1 MKNSYTN
8 LKIPNYFINRKVIV
22 ERTVRRIL
30 PRSLFSR
37 SLLMI
42 LIPLIVTQTI
52 SLELFYGNYLST
64 VSRRLTDT
72 VGSEVEFIVN
82 QFNQTNSR
90 IKYNQIIEDA
100 QKYFQYSI
108 TWRKGQIFLGNSRKK
123 SNIIGPVDELLNQT
137 LTDRLDERFVVDWF
151 SIKDQVKISIELKQ
165 SVVDILIPK
174 KKLTAG
180 SVWLFIFWIVG
191 SALVLFIMTSVF
203 AWIQFR
209 AIRRLSRSVEKFGKG
224 IDPGNLHPD
233 GSRELRNAA
242 IAFNVMRERILRYV
256 KQRTVILASVSH
268 DLRTPLTRLRL
279 SLAMLPQKGMFNAEE
294 QVQDILEMITD
305 IEEMEQMISAYLS
318 FARGEGTEEPILTD
332 VSQLIKDCVAAAS
345 RADTRFLSV
354 EIDHDL
360 PDLIIRPHSIRRVF
374 SNILDNAKRYGGD
387 VKLRVHMKGKG
398 IQFIIDDDG
407 PGIEIERRESVFTP
421 FETGNRQK
429 GTGLGL
435 SIAKNIIQG
444 HGGDIKLETS
454 PLGGL
459 RVMIF
464 IPR

>member
-1 MKNSYTN
+1 M
-8 LKIPNYFINRKVIV
+8 IV
-22 ERTVRRIL
+22 DRTVRRIL

-42 LIPLIVTQTI
+42 LIPLLITQAI
-52 SLELFYGNYLST
+52 SLELFYGNYLNT
-64 VSRRLTDT
+64 VSRRLTDI
-72 VGSEVEFIVN
+72 VGSEVEYIVH

-90 IKYNQIIEDA
+90 NRYQQIINDS
-100 QKYFQYSI
+100 QRYFQYSI
-108 TWRKGQIFLGNSRKK
+108 TWHKGKVFLNKPLKK
-123 SNIIGPVDELLNQT
+123 SNVIGPVDELLNQT
-137 LTDRLDERFVVDWF
+137 LADRLNEAFVIDWF
-151 SIKDQVKISIELKQ
+151 SVKDQVKISIELKQ
-165 SVVDILIPK
+165 NMIEILIPK

-191 SALVLFIMTSVF
+191 SALILFIMTSVF

-209 AIRRLSRSVEKFGKG
+209 AIRRLSKSVEKFGKG
-224 IDPGNLHPD
+224 IDPGDLSPD

-242 IAFNVMRERILRYV
+242 IAFNGMRERILRYV

-279 SLAMLPQKGMFNAEE
+279 SLAMLPQKGMINAED
-294 QVQDILEMITD
+294 QVQDINEMITD

-318 FARGEGTEEPILTD
+318 FARGEGTEEPVLTD
-332 VSQLIKDCVAAAS
+332 VVQLIKDSVAAAS
-345 RADTRFLSV
+345 RANTVFRSV
-354 EIDHDL
+354 QIDPNL
-360 PDLIIRPHSIRRVF
+360 PDLMLRPHSIRRVL
-374 SNILDNAKRYGGD
+374 SNILDNAKRYGGN
-387 VKLRVHMKGKG
+387 VQLKVQIKGQG
-398 IQFIIDDDG
+398 VQIVIDDDG
-407 PGIEIERRESVFTP
+407 PGIAIENRESVFTP
-421 FETGNRQK
+421 FETGNKQK

-444 HGGDIKLETS
+444 HGGDIKLGTS

-459 RVMIF
+459 RVVII

>member
-1 MKNSYTN
+1 MKPFYTN
-8 LKIPNYFINRKVIV
+8 LKLPYFFINHKRFVD
-22 ERTVRRIL
+22 RTIRRIL

-42 LIPLIVTQTI
+42 LIPLVITQMI
-52 SLELFYGNYLST
+52 SLELFYGNYLSI

-72 VGSEVEFIVN
+72 VGNEVEYLHY
-82 QFNQTNSR
+82 QLKQANSSV
-90 IKYNQIIEDA
+90 KYRQIIRDA
-100 QKYFQYSI
+100 QRYFQYSVYVYNG
-108 TWRKGQIFLGNSRKK
+108 KLNLAKK
-123 SNIIGPVDELLNQT
+123 HKKANIIGPVDELLNQT
-137 LTDRLDERFVVDWF
+137 IADRIEEPFIIDWF

-165 SVVDILIPK
+165 NVIEILVPK

-180 SVWLFIFWIVG
+180 SFWLFIFWIVG
-191 SALVLFIMTSVF
+191 SALVLFVMTSVF
-203 AWIQFR
+203 AWVQFR
-209 AIRRLSRSVEKFGKG
+209 AIRRLSKSVEKFGKG
-224 IDPGNLHPD
+224 IDPGDLRPN

-242 IAFNVMRERILRYV
+242 IAFNGMRERILRYV

-279 SLAMLPQKGMFNAEE
+279 SLAMLPQTGKINAED

-332 VSQLIKDCVAAAS
+332 ILQLIKDSIAAAS
-345 RADTRFLSV
+345 RAGTRFKS
-354 EIDHDL
+354 INISPNL
-360 PDLIIRPHSIRRVF
+360 PDLVLRPHSIRRVIT
-374 SNILDNAKRYGGD
+374 NIFDNSKRYGGEVEIKVI
-387 VKLRVHMKGKG
+387 VKNKG
-398 IQFIIDDDG
+398 IEFIIDDDG
-407 PGIEIERRESVFTP
+407 PGIPLEKRESVFTP
-421 FETGNRQK
+421 FETGNTQK

-444 HGGDIKLETS
+444 HGGDIQLHTS

-459 RVMIF
+459 RVIIY
-464 IPR
+464 IPK